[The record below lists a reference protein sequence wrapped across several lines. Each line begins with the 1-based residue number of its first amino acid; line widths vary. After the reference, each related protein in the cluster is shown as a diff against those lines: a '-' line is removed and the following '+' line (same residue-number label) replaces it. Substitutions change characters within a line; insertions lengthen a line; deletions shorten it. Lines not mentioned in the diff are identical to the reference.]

1 MADLLQI
8 SALSAGYADTTV
20 LEDVSISV
28 SDGRSLAGLGRNGV
42 GKTTLLASIMGRT
55 TFRSGQIQFSQTR
68 IEGLPTYQRNRLG
81 IGYVPQTREVFPSLT
96 VAENLMIAERRS
108 RSGSSNRWSIDRVYD
123 LFPRLAER
131 RTNGG
136 NQLSGGEQ
144 QMLSIGRALM
154 GNPRLLLLDEPMEGL
169 APIIVDMLVK
179 AIERL
184 KTEDTLSI
192 ILVEQHAKL
201 ALSVTDDVIIM
212 RRGRIVHSGG
222 SQMLLNAPDELANLI
237 VAH

>member
-1 MADLLQI
+1 
-8 SALSAGYADTTV
+8 
-20 LEDVSISV
+20 
-28 SDGRSLAGLGRNGV
+28 
-42 GKTTLLASIMGRT
+42 
-55 TFRSGQIQFSQTR
+55 
-68 IEGLPTYQRNRLG
+68 
-81 IGYVPQTREVFPSLT
+81 
-96 VAENLMIAERRS
+96 MIAERRS

-201 ALSVTDDVIIM
+201 ALSVTDDAIIM